1 MNEHITMGSILNI
14 FRVAIITISMLLGFE
29 NAVAQVSLTV
39 DAPRVVETGETFK
52 LVFTVNA
59 TPDSFTP
66 PAIVNFEIL
75 AGPTSS
81 TMSSTQIINGRR
93 TESFQVSYTYIL
105 TSGKEGKFTIPS
117 ASVTVEGKNHTSSS
131 ITIEVV
137 KGGETPAQK
146 NQEGVSISNDD
157 IFLKLTVSKSR
168 VVTGEH
174 LIATIKLYTR
184 VPVSGFEDIKFPSF
198 NGFWSQEIDSPQ
210 NIEFVRES
218 VNGKIYDA
226 ALLRRYMLL
235 PQQSG
240 TISIEGAEI
249 VCQIRIRAGSNAPR
263 SIFDDFFDSYQ
274 TIRKRIA
281 ANPVRIV
288 ADPLPA
294 GAPASFSGGVGSFT
308 INSRLTRDSVSA
320 NEALS
325 YIIEVSGTGNINLIE
340 SPKPQ
345 IPTSFEV
352 YDTKI
357 TDNSSRGASGASG
370 SKQFEFPLIARAPG
384 EYTIPSLQFSYY
396 DVSRKQYVTL
406 STNEHNIKVGNSS
419 ISTPGTG
426 MTLSPGVNQQAV
438 RSISDDIRYIVTGS
452 VSLRKGNLFLFGS
465 AGYIIYLVVLV
476 LFFVLSEKFLSHRI
490 ERNRDIAGTR
500 NRKANKV
507 ARLRLK
513 NAGTLLKS
521 GNYSLFYQELH
532 KALLGYVSDKLNLS
546 LSDMSRDKI
555 LDLLHTRGVN
565 QDLIQE
571 LLFLID
577 QCEFARYSPNPGG
590 SGMEDNY
597 KKAMELISSMEL

>member
-1 MNEHITMGSILNI
+1 MNENRMMGSYLNI
-14 FRVAIITISMLLGFE
+14 FRVAVITIAILLGFE
-29 NAVAQVSLTV
+29 TAGAQVSLTV

-52 LVFTVNA
+52 LVYMVNA
-59 TPDSFTP
+59 PPDSFTP
-66 PAIVNFEIL
+66 PAITNFEIL

-81 TMSSTQIINGRR
+81 TMSSTQIVNGRR

-105 TSGKEGKFTIPS
+105 TSAKEGQFTIPA
-117 ASVTVEGKNHTSSS
+117 ASVTVEGKNHTSAP

-137 KGGETPAQK
+137 KGDETSSQK
-146 NQEGVSISNDD
+146 NPEGVSISNED
-157 IFLKLTVSKSR
+157 IFLKLSVSKSR

-240 TISIEGAEI
+240 TISIDGAEI

-274 TIRKRIA
+274 TIRKRVTA
-281 ANPVRIV
+281 SPVRIV

-294 GAPASFSGGVGSFT
+294 GAPASFSGGVGSFF

-340 SPKPQ
+340 SPKPE

-357 TDNSSRGASGASG
+357 TDNSSRGANGASG

-426 MTLSPGVNQQAV
+426 ITLSTGVNQQAV

-452 VSLRKGNLFLFGS
+452 APLRKGNLFLFGS
-465 AGYIIYLVVLV
+465 AGYLIYLLVLVVL
-476 LFFVLSEKFLSHRI
+476 FVVAEKFLSRRI
-490 ERNRDIAGTR
+490 ERSRDIAGTR

-513 NAGTLLKS
+513 NAGLLLKS
-521 GNYSLFYQELH
+521 GEYSPFYQELH
-532 KALLGYVSDKLNLS
+532 KALLGYVSDKLNLT
-546 LSDMSRDKI
+546 LSDISRDKI
-555 LDLLHTRGVN
+555 MELLHTRGVN

-590 SGMEDNY
+590 TGMEDNY